1 MPTKLLIISDMH
13 FNQIQSSWRNSMP
26 IENTNFEEIE
36 RKYKEAG
43 YERPGIVFWNVNGDA
58 GNIPVTLRDKNIALI
73 SGYSPAIIQSVMKG
87 EFLNPIQVMLV
98 TVNSERYSKIK
109 IV

>member
-1 MPTKLLIISDMH
+1 MMH
-13 FNQIQSSWRNSMP
+13 FDQIQDPWCDSGS

-58 GNIPVTLRDKNIALI
+58 GNIPVILRDKNIALI

-87 EFLNPIQVMLV
+87 EFLNPIQVMLI

-109 IV
+109 VA